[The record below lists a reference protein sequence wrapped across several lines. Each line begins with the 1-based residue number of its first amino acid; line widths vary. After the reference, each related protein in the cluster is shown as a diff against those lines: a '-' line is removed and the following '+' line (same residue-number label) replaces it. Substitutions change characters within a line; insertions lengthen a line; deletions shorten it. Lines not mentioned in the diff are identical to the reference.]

1 MSKRFPKPDIT
12 LDGIYSKFA
21 DESFCKDF
29 LLDIRFEKG
38 FACPFC
44 GGSEYRRIR
53 SRHLL
58 RCKFCKADIS
68 ATNGTFMHRTHIPLR
83 LWIVT
88 AFLIMSNKCSVSAV
102 TLMRNLG
109 VTYKTAWYI
118 LHRIR
123 KAMKCREERYLL
135 DGIVELDDT
144 YLGAPTHGKK
154 RGRGTEKVK
163 MIVALSKN
171 AAGNPEYVKMSDVP
185 NLKGITV
192 GRFARDN
199 IRAGS
204 KIESD
209 NARSYKKPLAQKYF
223 HVFET
228 YDPTSGQLN
237 WMHKVISNFKAM
249 IMGTY
254 HGNEK
259 IHTALYAAEYCYK
272 FNRRKLGNSA
282 YLRLLAA
289 LVQ

>member
-1 MSKRFPKPDIT
+1 MSKRFPKPEIT

-21 DESFCKDF
+21 DDDFCKDF
-29 LLDIRFEKG
+29 LLDIRFENG

-44 GGSEYRRIR
+44 GGSECRRIR
-53 SRHLL
+53 TRNLL
-58 RCKFCKADIS
+58 RCKSCKADIS
-68 ATNGTFMHRTHIPLR
+68 ATNGTFMHRTRLPLR
-83 LWIVT
+83 LWIIT
-88 AFLIMSNKCSVSAV
+88 AFLVMSNKCSVSAV
-102 TLMRNLG
+102 TLMRTLG
-109 VTYKTAWYI
+109 VTYKTAWFM

-154 RGRGTEKVK
+154 RGRGTEKTK
-163 MIVALSKN
+163 MIVALSKSE
-171 AAGNPEYVKMSDVP
+171 AGHPMYIKMTDVP
-185 NLKGITV
+185 NLNGVTV
-192 GRFARDN
+192 GKFACRN
-199 IRAGS
+199 IHQGA

-209 NARSYKKPLAQKYF
+209 NARGYKKPLAQKYF

-228 YDPTSGQLN
+228 YDPESSQLN
-237 WMHKVISNFKAM
+237 WTHKVISNFKAM
-249 IMGTY
+249 IAGTY

-259 IHTALYAAEYCYK
+259 IHTALYEAEFCYK

>member
-1 MSKRFPKPDIT
+1 MSKRFPKPEIT

-68 ATNGTFMHRTHIPLR
+68 ATNGTFMHRTHLPLR

-102 TLMRNLG
+102 TLMRSLG
-109 VTYKTAWYI
+109 VTYKTAWYM

-123 KAMKCREERYLL
+123 KAMKRREERYLL

-154 RGRGTEKVK
+154 RGRGTEKIK
-163 MIVALSKN
+163 IIVALSKN
-171 AAGNPEYVKMSDVP
+171 TAGKPKYLKMTDVP
-185 NLKGITV
+185 NLKSITV
-192 GRFARDN
+192 GKFARKN
-199 IRAGS
+199 IHEGS

-209 NARSYKKPLAQKYF
+209 NAQSYKKPLAQKYF

-237 WMHKVISNFKAM
+237 WTHKVISNFKAM
-249 IMGTY
+249 IAGTY

-259 IHTALYAAEYCYK
+259 IHTALYAAEFCYK

>member
-1 MSKRFPKPDIT
+1 MSKRFPKPEIT

-21 DESFCKDF
+21 DDDFCKDF
-29 LLDIRFEKG
+29 LLDIRFENG

-44 GGSEYRRIR
+44 GGSDCRRIR
-53 SRHLL
+53 TRHLL
-58 RCKFCKADIS
+58 RCKSCKADIS
-68 ATNGTFMHRTHIPLR
+68 ATNGTFMHGTRLPLR
-83 LWIVT
+83 LWIIT
-88 AFLIMSNKCSVSAV
+88 AFLVMSNKCSVSAV
-102 TLMRNLG
+102 TLMRTLG
-109 VTYKTAWYI
+109 VTYKTAWFM

-154 RGRGTEKVK
+154 RGRGTEKTK
-163 MIVALSKN
+163 MIVALSKSE
-171 AAGNPEYVKMSDVP
+171 AGHPMYLKMTDVP
-185 NLKGITV
+185 NLKGVTV
-192 GRFARDN
+192 GKFACRN
-199 IRAGS
+199 IHQGA

-209 NARSYKKPLAQKYF
+209 NARGYKKPLAQKYF

-228 YDPTSGQLN
+228 YDPESGQLN
-237 WMHKVISNFKAM
+237 WTHKVISNFKAM
-249 IMGTY
+249 IAGTY

-259 IHTALYAAEYCYK
+259 IHTALYAAEFCYK

>member
-1 MSKRFPKPDIT
+1 MSKRFPKPEIT
-12 LDGIYSKFA
+12 LDRIYSKFA
-21 DESFCKDF
+21 DEEYCKDF
-29 LLDIRFEKG
+29 LIDVRFEKG

-44 GGSEYRRIR
+44 GGSECRKIR
-53 SRHLL
+53 TRHLL
-58 RCKFCKADIS
+58 RCKSCKADIS
-68 ATNGTFMHRTHIPLR
+68 ATNGTFMNRTCLPLR

-88 AFLIMSNKCSVSAV
+88 AFLVMSNKCSVSAV
-102 TLMRNLG
+102 TLMRTLG
-109 VTYKTAWYI
+109 VTYKTAWYV

-163 MIVALSKN
+163 IIAALSKN
-171 AAGNPEYVKMSDVP
+171 EAGCPMFLKMTDVP
-185 NLKGITV
+185 NLRVITV
-192 GRFARDN
+192 GKFARDN
-199 IRAGS
+199 IHEDS

-237 WMHKVISNFKAM
+237 WTHKVIS
-249 IMGTY
+249 
-254 HGNEK
+254 
-259 IHTALYAAEYCYK
+259 
-272 FNRRKLGNSA
+272 RR
-282 YLRLLAA
+282 
-289 LVQ
+289 

>member
-1 MSKRFPKPDIT
+1 MSKRFPKPEIT

-21 DESFCKDF
+21 DEGFCKDF

-38 FACPFC
+38 FACTFC
-44 GGSEYRRIR
+44 GGSEYLRIR

-102 TLMRNLG
+102 TLMRSLG

-118 LHRIR
+118 LQCIR

-135 DGIVELDDT
+135 DEIVELDDT
-144 YLGAPTHGKK
+144 YLGAPTHGKM

-237 WMHKVISNFKAM
+237 LISISNPCRGYIDVSADIITNKPDRKH
-249 IMGTY
+249 
-254 HGNEK
+254 HG
-259 IHTALYAAEYCYK
+259 
-272 FNRRKLGNSA
+272 LGLKSVRNT
-282 YLRLLAA
+282 L
-289 LVQ
+289 

>member
-1 MSKRFPKPDIT
+1 MSKRFPKPEIT

-21 DESFCKDF
+21 DDDFCKDF
-29 LLDIRFEKG
+29 LLDIRFENG

-44 GGSEYRRIR
+44 GGSECRRIR
-53 SRHLL
+53 TRHLL
-58 RCKFCKADIS
+58 RCKSCKADIS
-68 ATNGTFMHRTHIPLR
+68 ATNGTFMHRTRLPLR
-83 LWIVT
+83 LWIIT
-88 AFLIMSNKCSVSAV
+88 AFLVMSNKCSVSAV
-102 TLMRNLG
+102 TLMRTLG
-109 VTYKTAWYI
+109 VTYKTAWFM

-154 RGRGTEKVK
+154 CGRGTEKTK
-163 MIVALSKN
+163 MIVALSKSES
-171 AAGNPEYVKMSDVP
+171 GHPMHLKMTDVP
-185 NLKGITV
+185 NLKGVTV
-192 GRFARDN
+192 GKFACRN
-199 IRAGS
+199 IHQGS

-209 NARSYKKPLAQKYF
+209 NARGYKKPLVQKYF

-228 YDPTSGQLN
+228 YDPESGQLN
-237 WMHKVISNFKAM
+237 WTHKVISNFKAM
-249 IMGTY
+249 IAGTY

-259 IHTALYAAEYCYK
+259 IHTALYAAEFCYK

>member
-1 MSKRFPKPDIT
+1 MSKRFPKPEIT

-21 DESFCKDF
+21 DDDFCKDF
-29 LLDIRFEKG
+29 LLDIRFENG

-44 GGSEYRRIR
+44 GGSECRRIR
-53 SRHLL
+53 TRHLL
-58 RCKFCKADIS
+58 RCKSCKADIS
-68 ATNGTFMHRTHIPLR
+68 ATNGTFMHRTRLPLR
-83 LWIVT
+83 LWIIT
-88 AFLIMSNKCSVSAV
+88 AFLVMSNKCSVSAV
-102 TLMRNLG
+102 TLMRTLG
-109 VTYKTAWYI
+109 VTYKTAWFM

-154 RGRGTEKVK
+154 RGRGTEKTK
-163 MIVALSKN
+163 MIVALSKSE
-171 AAGNPEYVKMSDVP
+171 AGHPMYIKMTAVP
-185 NLKGITV
+185 NLKGVTV
-192 GRFARDN
+192 GKFACRN
-199 IRAGS
+199 IHQGA

-209 NARSYKKPLAQKYF
+209 NARGYKKPLAQKYF

-228 YDPTSGQLN
+228 YDHESGQLN
-237 WMHKVISNFKAM
+237 WTHKVISNFKAM
-249 IMGTY
+249 IAGTY

-259 IHTALYAAEYCYK
+259 IHTALYAAEFCYK

>member
-1 MSKRFPKPDIT
+1 MSKRFPKPEIT

-21 DESFCKDF
+21 DEGFCKDF
-29 LLDIRFEKG
+29 LLDVRFEKG

-44 GGSEYRRIR
+44 GGSEFRKI
-53 SRHLL
+53 STRHLL
-58 RCKFCKADIS
+58 RCKSCKADIS

-83 LWIVT
+83 LWIIT
-88 AFLIMSNKCSVSAV
+88 AFLVMSNKCSASAV
-102 TLMRNLG
+102 TLMRTLG
-109 VTYKTAWYI
+109 VTYKTAWYV

-123 KAMKCREERYLL
+123 KAMKCREKRYLL

-144 YLGAPTHGKK
+144 YLGAPTRGKK

-163 MIVALSKN
+163 LIVALSKSS
-171 AAGNPEYVKMSDVP
+171 AGHPKYLKMTDVP

-199 IRAGS
+199 IHEGS

-228 YDPTSGQLN
+228 YDPESGQLS
-237 WMHKVISNFKAM
+237 WTHKVISNFKAM
-249 IMGTY
+249 ISGTY

-259 IHTALYAAEYCYK
+259 IHTSLYAAEYCYK

>member
-1 MSKRFPKPDIT
+1 MSKRFPKPEIT

-21 DESFCKDF
+21 DDDFCKDF
-29 LLDIRFEKG
+29 LLDIRFENG

-44 GGSEYRRIR
+44 GGSECRRIR
-53 SRHLL
+53 TRHLL
-58 RCKFCKADIS
+58 RCKSCKADIS
-68 ATNGTFMHRTHIPLR
+68 ATNGTFMHRTRLPLR
-83 LWIVT
+83 MWIIT
-88 AFLIMSNKCSVSAV
+88 AFLVMSNKCSVSAV
-102 TLMRNLG
+102 TLMRTLG
-109 VTYKTAWYI
+109 VTYKTAWFM

-154 RGRGTEKVK
+154 RGRGTEKTK
-163 MIVALSKN
+163 IIVALSKSEV
-171 AAGNPEYVKMSDVP
+171 GHPMYLKMTDVP
-185 NLKGITV
+185 NLKGVTV
-192 GRFARDN
+192 GKFACRN
-199 IRAGS
+199 IHQGA

-209 NARSYKKPLAQKYF
+209 NARGYKKPLAQKYF

-228 YDPTSGQLN
+228 YDPESGQLN
-237 WMHKVISNFKAM
+237 WTHKVISNFKAM
-249 IMGTY
+249 IAGTY

-259 IHTALYAAEYCYK
+259 IHTALYAAEFCYK

>member
-1 MSKRFPKPDIT
+1 MSKRFPKPEIT

-21 DESFCKDF
+21 DEGFCKDF
-29 LLDIRFEKG
+29 LLDIRFANG

-44 GGSEYRRIR
+44 GGSEFRRIKT
-53 SRHLL
+53 RHLL

-68 ATNGTFMHRTHIPLR
+68 ATNGTFMHKTHLPLR

-88 AFLIMSNKCSVSAV
+88 AFLVMSNKSSVSAV
-102 TLMRNLG
+102 TLMRTLG
-109 VTYKTAWYI
+109 VTYKTAWYV

-163 MIVALSKN
+163 IIVALSKS
-171 AAGNPEYVKMSDVP
+171 AAGCPLYLKMTDVP
-185 NLKGITV
+185 NLKGVTV
-192 GRFARDN
+192 GRFARKN
-199 IRAGS
+199 IRQGS

-209 NARSYKKPLAQKYF
+209 NASSYKKPLAQKYF

-228 YDPTSGQLN
+228 YDPASGRLD
-237 WMHKVISNFKAM
+237 WTHKVISNFKAM
-249 IMGTY
+249 IAGTY

-259 IHTALYAAEYCYK
+259 IHTSLYAAEYCYK
-272 FNRRKLGNSA
+272 FNRRKFGNGA